1 MIISKLKEL
10 RKANKVTEKQLATAC
25 GMTVNGLR
33 SIISRNDIKLSTLT
47 KIAEYFNVPITY
59 FFDENMQV
67 TNNVVHNSN
76 GNNIVHGNVSGE
88 GNNIGI
94 GQNEYKKEFEHLKE
108 ILALKE
114 EMIEMQRTLIKN
126 LQQGGMH

>member
-10 RKANKVTEKQLATAC
+10 RAANKVTEKQLAVAC

-59 FFDENMQV
+59 FFDENSPV
-67 TNNVVHNSN
+67 TNNVVHNNNGSN
-76 GNNIVHGNVSGE
+76 YIHGNVSGD
-88 GNNIGI
+88 GNNLNI
-94 GQNEYKKEFEHLKE
+94 GQNDCKKELLHLKE
-108 ILALKE
+108 ILAMKE
-114 EMIEMQRTLIKN
+114 EMIDMQRTLIKT
-126 LQQGGMH
+126 LQKSAK